1 MLKEKI
7 LNRNSNLIFY
17 GLTPPKSNLSEE
29 RLLEIASKQ
38 IDRLKGIELDGLILY
53 DIQDESSRNNSPRP
67 FPFMPTL
74 SPDIYSRQYLKE
86 LKLDKIIYNSVGKY
100 SKESLEFWLEE
111 NSQNFDCTVFVGS
124 PSKNQAQ
131 SLSLSEAYKIK
142 KESSS
147 SIILG
152 GVTIPERHF
161 KKNDEHLRVL
171 NKIENGCNFF
181 ISQCVY
187 NINYSKDFISD
198 YYYSANELKK
208 DLVPIVF
215 TLTPCGSV
223 KTLEFMQWLGIEI
236 PKWMEND
243 LNHSKDTLGKSIEL
257 CKSIALELIT
267 YCREKNVPI
276 GFNIES
282 VAIRK
287 EEIEASIDLL
297 KTVKGYL
304 QIQ

>member
-17 GLTPPKSNLSEE
+17 GLTPPKSDLSEE
-29 RLLEIASKQ
+29 KLSEIASRQ

-53 DIQDESSRNNSPRP
+53 DIQDESSRNDSPRP

-74 SPDIYSRQYLKE
+74 SPDFYSRHYLKE
-86 LKLDKIIYNSVGKY
+86 SKLDKIIYNSVGKY
-100 SKESLEFWLEE
+100 SKENLEIWLQE
-111 NSQNFDCTVFVGS
+111 NSSNFDCTVFVGS
-124 PSKNQAQ
+124 PSKNQEQ
-131 SLSLSEAYKIK
+131 SLSLSDAYKVK

-147 SIILG
+147 SILLG

-171 NKIENGCNFF
+171 NKMENGCRFF

-198 YYYSANELKK
+198 YYYAGAELKK
-208 DLVPIVF
+208 ELVPIIF

-223 KTLEFMQWLGIEI
+223 RTLEFMKWLGIEI
-236 PKWMEND
+236 PRWMEND
-243 LNHSKDTLGKSIEL
+243 LNHSRDILDKSLEL
-257 CKSIALELIT
+257 CKSIASELIT
-267 YCREKNVPI
+267 YCREKNVPM

-282 VAIRK
+282 VAVRK

-304 QIQ
+304 QSQ